1 MSAIILDGTN
11 AGMQNQVHHVDVD
24 PVARVRDYAHE
35 YIRESRARDIL
46 GEVESY
52 VDIRPISQ
60 SIWDVKTTYLSGKQ
74 IKTLVVHQQETNQ
87 LVCVVSM
94 VKLPFLMRLKRLLRN
109 LF

>member
-11 AGMQNQVHHVDVD
+11 AGMQNQVHHVDL
-24 PVARVRDYAHE
+24 VARVGRYARE
-35 YIRESRARDIL
+35 YIRESRERDVL

-60 SIWDVKTTYLSGKQ
+60 SMWDVKTTYLSGKQ
-74 IKTLVVHQQETNQ
+74 IKTLVVHQQETNE
-87 LVCVVSM
+87 LACVVSM
-94 VKLPFLMRLKRLLRN
+94 VKIPFLMRLKRLLRN